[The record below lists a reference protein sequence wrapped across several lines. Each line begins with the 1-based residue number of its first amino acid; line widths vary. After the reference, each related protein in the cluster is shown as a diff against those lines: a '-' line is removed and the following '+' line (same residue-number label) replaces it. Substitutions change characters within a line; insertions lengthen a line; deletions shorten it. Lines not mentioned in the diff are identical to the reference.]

1 MMTIEEYLEK
11 PYWVVDILPK
21 QVPENSGGQ
30 YFRIEGYYLE
40 HPRIDALYEHFTNIL
55 LKLNCY
61 DDIDVSSDGEE
72 WTMNPSPNDIAKMVQ
87 HTLTSRG
94 MLYFILQSE
103 DTMITI
109 TGYDTYMTV
118 YHPSEDVLELLGD
131 LSTAEGL
138 FLWKPSTDT
147 LSAE

>member
-21 QVPENSGGQ
+21 QVPESSGGQ
-30 YFRIEGYYLE
+30 YFRIEKYYLE
-40 HPRIDALYEHFTNIL
+40 HPRIDAFYEHFTNIL

-94 MLYFILQSE
+94 MLYFILQAE

-118 YHPSEDVLELLGD
+118 YHPSDDVLELLGA
-131 LSTAEGL
+131 LFTSEGL